1 MMVTTSDTIPG
12 RTITETKG
20 IVYGNSV
27 RARSVGRDI
36 TATFRNLVGG
46 EVTEYAQ
53 LLAQSREESLDRMQ
67 ARAEAMGANAVIA
80 MRFSTSMV
88 MSGAAELLAYGT
100 AVVVE

>member
-67 ARAEAMGANAVIA
+67 ARAEEMGANAVIA